1 MAKNEALKL
10 DDSVKQNSK
19 GQVILGR
26 LTGPCADFIHP
37 TRNGRK
43 YDESLWEKVFN
54 DSIVNE
60 YFEAGGIPGEL
71 DHPTDRLETCSE
83 KIAIMMPDKPT
94 KDNNGNLIASF
105 DILDTPNGRIAYTLA
120 KYGYKLGISSRGGGD
135 TYTGADGE
143 EHVDEDTY
151 DFHGFDLVLLPAVK
165 SARLQL
171 QESLQ
176 NGKTFKQAINESL
189 EKATPDEKKVMTETL
204 NNLNI
209 NYADDINEKKHQIKI
224 KLDSLQDTLDWALEK
239 GYSHRIKSI
248 LDQIDEL
255 SNKLKDIEYTSE
267 KSIDK
272 KDEAVDNAEANVI
285 NQLQESLLANQ
296 TLETKIT
303 ELQEKLSVCY
313 AKEAKYEEDIN
324 KYKSAIQNLSSQAK
338 NAKALQS
345 KVSILEEELKSKDNI
360 IKESKDRDHKINN
373 INLTKQKSLT
383 ETLNTKTLE
392 LTKANSQIK
401 NLQENLRKQENE
413 AKVKIN
419 SLQEELS
426 EQKKNLSIKTSEYS
440 NKLSNANKLVEQYR
454 QTAKT
459 AVNKY
464 IESQATRLGVK
475 SKDILDRLPS
485 NYSFKD
491 IDTICEDLSEFKLKV
506 SNLPFNVEKS
516 KLTIKESK
524 ETSKLRA
531 KAGLDDDT
539 VDDSLLT
546 LAGLKK

>member
-1 MAKNEALKL
+1 MVKNETLKL
-10 DDSVKQNSK
+10 DDSVKQNDK
-19 GQVILGR
+19 GQTILGR
-26 LTGPCADFIHP
+26 LSGPCADFINP

-54 DSIVNE
+54 NPIVNE

-83 KIAIMMPDKPT
+83 KIAIMMPNKPEKDK
-94 KDNNGNLIASF
+94 DGHLIASF

-135 TYTGADGE
+135 TYKGLDGE

-165 SARLQL
+165 AARLQL

-209 NYADDINEKKHQIKI
+209 
-224 KLDSLQDTLDWALEK
+224 
-239 GYSHRIKSI
+239 
-248 LDQIDEL
+248 
-255 SNKLKDIEYTSE
+255 EYTSE

-272 KDEAVDNAEANVI
+272 SNVAVDNVEASVM
-285 NQLQESLLANQ
+285 NQLQETLLAKQ
-296 TLETKIT
+296 QLEAKYT

-313 AKEAKYEEDIN
+313 AKEAKYEEDLE
-324 KYKSAIQNLSSQAK
+324 KYKSAVQNLSQQAI
-338 NAKALQS
+338 NVKALKT
-345 KVSILEEELKSKDNI
+345 KVASLEEELKTKDSTISGVQN
-360 IKESKDRDHKINN
+360 KVTTTLNR
-373 INLTKQKSLT
+373 TKSLT
-383 ETLNTKTLE
+383 ETLNNKNVE
-392 LTKANSQIK
+392 LNKANRTIER
-401 NLQENLRKQENE
+401 LTENLKTIKEDYNSKIDKLNE
-413 AKVKIN
+413 DLA
-419 SLQEELS
+419 

-454 QTAKT
+454 KTAKT

-464 IESQATRLGVK
+464 IESQAIRLGIK
-475 SKDILDRLPS
+475 SEDIIQKLPK
-485 NYSFKD
+485 NYSFAD
-491 IDTICEDLSEFKLKV
+491 IDSICESLSDYKLNI
-506 SNLPFNVEKS
+506 SNLPFNLESS
-516 KLTIKESK
+516 KIVINESK
-524 ETSKLRA
+524 SVVNKTKDPLADE
-531 KAGLDDDT
+531 
-539 VDDSLLT
+539 VDDSLLK
-546 LAGLKK
+546 LAKLD

>member
-1 MAKNEALKL
+1 MVKNETLKL
-10 DDSVKQNSK
+10 DDSVKQNDK
-19 GQVILGR
+19 GQTILGR
-26 LTGPCADFIHP
+26 LSGPCADFINP

-54 DSIVNE
+54 NPIVNE

-83 KIAIMMPDKPT
+83 KIAIMMPNKPEKDK
-94 KDNNGNLIASF
+94 DGHLIASF

-135 TYTGADGE
+135 TYKGLDGE

-165 SARLQL
+165 AARLQL

-209 NYADDINEKKHQIKI
+209 
-224 KLDSLQDTLDWALEK
+224 
-239 GYSHRIKSI
+239 
-248 LDQIDEL
+248 
-255 SNKLKDIEYTSE
+255 EYTSE

-272 KDEAVDNAEANVI
+272 SNVAVDNVEASVM
-285 NQLQESLLANQ
+285 NQLQETLLAKQ
-296 TLETKIT
+296 QLEAKYT

-313 AKEAKYEEDIN
+313 AKEAKYEEDLE
-324 KYKSAIQNLSSQAK
+324 KYKSAVQNLSQQAI
-338 NAKALQS
+338 NVKALKT
-345 KVSILEEELKSKDNI
+345 KVASLEEELKTKD
-360 IKESKDRDHKINN
+360 STINGVQN
-373 INLTKQKSLT
+373 KVTTTLNRTKSLT
-383 ETLNTKTLE
+383 ETLNNKNVE
-392 LTKANSQIK
+392 LNKANRTIER
-401 NLQENLRKQENE
+401 LTENLKTIKEDYNSKIDKLNE
-413 AKVKIN
+413 DLA
-419 SLQEELS
+419 

-454 QTAKT
+454 KTAKT

-464 IESQATRLGVK
+464 IESQAIRLGIK
-475 SKDILDRLPS
+475 SEDIIQKLPK
-485 NYSFKD
+485 NYSFAD
-491 IDTICEDLSEFKLKV
+491 IDSICESLSDYKLNI
-506 SNLPFNVEKS
+506 SNLPFNLESS
-516 KLTIKESK
+516 KIVINESK
-524 ETSKLRA
+524 SIANKTKDPLADE
-531 KAGLDDDT
+531 
-539 VDDSLLT
+539 VDDSLLK
-546 LAGLKK
+546 LAKLD

>member
-54 DSIVNE
+54 DPIVNE

-105 DILDTPNGRIAYTLA
+105 DILDTPNGRITYTLA

-151 DFHGFDLVLLPAVK
+151 DFHGFDIVLLPAVK

-209 NYADDINEKKHQIKI
+209 
-224 KLDSLQDTLDWALEK
+224 
-239 GYSHRIKSI
+239 
-248 LDQIDEL
+248 
-255 SNKLKDIEYTSE
+255 EYTSE

-272 KDEAVDNAEANVI
+272 EDEAVDNAEANVI

-345 KVSILEEELKSKDNI
+345 KVSILEEELKNKDNI